1 MPLIAQTLTYANLFR
16 KQLGMKQNDT
26 WNSMAENVLLIR
38 ENDVTLEYTEMN
50 NSVEVKQADVVLNTF
65 PLDYTRNYAPSAAL
79 NDLDYVSDNSSPA
92 SILLLTR
99 RSTRSS
105 SPPTARA

>member
-1 MPLIAQTLTYANLFR
+1 MPLIAQTLMYANLFR
-16 KQLGMKQNDT
+16 KQLGMAQNDT
-26 WNSMAENVLLIR
+26 WNDMAAHILIIR

-79 NDLDYVSDNSSPA
+79 NDLDYVSTPLD
-92 SILLLTR
+92 IT
-99 RSTRSS
+99 
-105 SPPTARA
+105 